1 MTDGERTATAVVLS
15 LALHWLI
22 LNGWKPDAP
31 TTDRAETDDI
41 VVVDNAGME
50 IGISLATLIT
60 LEQSVLPA
68 APIEKTSTNAADA
81 ERRREAMTRY
91 LDQVSES
98 VHTRRRIAEAGR
110 HLVGNALCRVVIE
123 SDGRFSSVVIL
134 RSSGNAELD
143 ADAVK
148 AVHSTS
154 SVVPRPRILGGN
166 AITIALTI
174 KYQFGL

>member
-15 LALHWLI
+15 LALHWLF
-22 LNGWKPDAP
+22 LNGWKPDTP
-31 TTDRAETDDI
+31 TLAGSETDDI
-41 VVVDNAGME
+41 VVVDTAGME
-50 IGISLATLIT
+50 TGISLATSIT

-68 APIEKTSTNAADA
+68 APIEKTSTNSADA

-91 LDQVSES
+91 LDKVSES
-98 VHTRRRIAEAGR
+98 VHARRRVVDAGR

-123 SDGRFSSVVIL
+123 NDGRFSSVEIL
-134 RSSGNAELD
+134 RSSGDVELD

-148 AVHSTS
+148 AVRTTS
-154 SVVPRPRILGGN
+154 GTVPRPRILGGN
-166 AITIALTI
+166 AIAIALTI

>member
-1 MTDGERTATAVVLS
+1 VTDGERTATAVVLS

-22 LNGWKPDAP
+22 LNGWKTGAP
-31 TTDRAETDDI
+31 TTDGPATDDI
-41 VVVDNAGME
+41 VVVDTAGME
-50 IGISLATLIT
+50 TGISLATSIT

-68 APIEKTSTNAADA
+68 APIEKASTSTADA

-98 VHTRRRIAEAGR
+98 VHSRRRIADAGR

-123 SDGRFSSVVIL
+123 SDGRFSTVEIL

-148 AVHSTS
+148 AVRTASGS
-154 SVVPRPRILGGN
+154 VPRPRILGGN
-166 AITIALTI
+166 AFTIALTI

>member
-15 LALHWLI
+15 LALHWLF

-31 TTDRAETDDI
+31 TTDGPETDDI
-41 VVVDNAGME
+41 VVVDPSGME
-50 IGISLATLIT
+50 IGISLATSIT

-68 APIEKTSTNAADA
+68 APIEKTSANAADA

-98 VHTRRRIAEAGR
+98 VHARRRIADAGR
-110 HLVGNALCRVVIE
+110 HLVGNALCRVAIE
-123 SDGRFSSVVIL
+123 SDGHFSSVEIL
-134 RSSGNAELD
+134 RRSGNAELD
-143 ADAVK
+143 GDAVK
-148 AVHSTS
+148 AVRATS
-154 SVVPRPRILGGN
+154 GTVPRPRILGGN
-166 AITIALTI
+166 AIAIALTI

>member
-31 TTDRAETDDI
+31 TTGGSETDDI
-41 VVVDNAGME
+41 VVVDTAGLE
-50 IGISLATLIT
+50 TGISLATSIS

-68 APIEKTSTNAADA
+68 APIEKASTNAADA
-81 ERRREAMTRY
+81 ERRREAMRRY

-98 VHTRRRIAEAGR
+98 VHARRRIADAGR

-123 SDGRFSSVVIL
+123 NDGRFSYVEIL
-134 RSSGNAELD
+134 RSSGDAELD

-148 AVHSTS
+148 AVRTTS
-154 SVVPRPRILGGN
+154 GAVPRPRILGGN
-166 AITIALTI
+166 AIAIALTI